1 MKSDKINSLKLFPSI
16 NSLIIHKESTKE
28 IGHLHYGVILL
39 LRPEFSFSYV
49 NLEAPVRFE

>member
-1 MKSDKINSLKLFPSI
+1 MDLVTVYFIFS
-16 NSLIIHKESTKE
+16 NSLIIHKENTKE
-28 IGHLHYGVILL
+28 IGHLHSGVILL